1 MKITNDFLK
10 FMENSVTCFHA
21 VEEIKNRLL
30 KEGYKEITNTEVFDV
45 KLNSKYFITKNLSSI
60 IAFTTPT
67 TTENFHFQMTA
78 SHTDSPSY
86 KLKPNHEV
94 KSLNYYKTLNVEP
107 YGGNIHQSWF
117 DKPLSLAGRVIV
129 KGKNSIKQQLVNI
142 DKDLMVI
149 PSVAIHLNE
158 NSNKMTYNPQ
168 IDLQPLYG
176 TEDSLDILDIIKK
189 ENKIEEIVDFDL
201 FVYNRFRGS
210 VVGYNNEF
218 LNCPQIDDLQM
229 TYGTLVGLLNSKNN
243 KSSCNVFVA
252 FDNEEVGSNTKQGAD
267 STFLKDTLVNI
278 RKSLGL
284 KCNTHSAI
292 INSSFMIS
300 ADNAHA
306 AHPNHPEKTDNK
318 NACYLNKGVTIKYN
332 ANQRYTTDGFS
343 ASVFKTICEK
353 ANVAHQSIANRSDV
367 RGGST
372 LGNISVSQVS
382 CNSVDIGLPQFAM
395 HSSAELSGTKD
406 LTDLVKLTEVY
417 FNTNITIKETEI
429 TFE

>member
-1 MKITNDFLK
+1 MKLTKDFLK
-10 FMENSVTCFHA
+10 FMEQSVTCFHA

-30 KEGYKEITNTEVFDV
+30 KEGFKELSNTNNLKVE
-45 KLNSKYFITKNLSSI
+45 LNGKYFITKNLSSI

-78 SHTDSPSY
+78 SHTDSPTY

-94 KSLNYYKTLNVEP
+94 EALGYYKTLNTEP
-107 YGGNIHQSWF
+107 YGGNIHQSWL

-129 KGKNSIKQQLVNI
+129 KEKNSIKQQLVNI
-142 DKDLMVI
+142 NKDLMVI
-149 PSVAIHLNE
+149 PSVAIHLNAE
-158 NSNKMTYNPQ
+158 TNKMTYNPQ
-168 IDLQPLYG
+168 VDLQPLYG
-176 TEDSLDILDIIKK
+176 TKDTLNILDIIKK
-189 ENKIEEIVDFDL
+189 ENNIKEIVDFDL

-210 VVGYNNEF
+210 VVGYNDEF
-218 LNCPQIDDLQM
+218 INCPQIDDLQM
-229 TYGTLVGLLNSKNN
+229 TYGTLIGLINSKNN

-267 STFLKDTLVNI
+267 STFLKETLENI
-278 RKSLGL
+278 RLSL
-284 KCNTHSAI
+284 NVETNQSAV

-306 AHPNHPEKTDNK
+306 AHPNHPGKTDNK

-343 ASVFKTICEK
+343 ASVFKMVCEK
-353 ANVAHQSIANRSDV
+353 AKKPVQGIANRSDV

-406 LTDLVKLTEVY
+406 LKDLVEIIEVY
-417 FNTNITIKETEI
+417 FNTNMIIKENEI
-429 TFE
+429 SFN

>member
-1 MKITNDFLK
+1 MKTTNDFLK
-10 FMENSVTCFHA
+10 FMNRSVTSFHA
-21 VEEIKNRLL
+21 VEEIKSRLL
-30 KEGYKEITNTEVFDV
+30 KEGYEELTNSKNFNI

-60 IAFTTPT
+60 IAFNTPKT
-67 TTENFHFQMTA
+67 IENFHFQMTA
-78 SHTDSPSY
+78 SHTDSPTY
-86 KLKPNHEV
+86 KLKPSHEV
-94 KSLNYYKTLNVEP
+94 ESLGYYKTLNVEP

-117 DKPLSLAGRVIV
+117 DKPLSIAGRVIV
-129 KGKNSIKQQLVNI
+129 KENNTIKQHLVNI

-149 PSVAIHLNE
+149 PSLAIHLNE

-176 TEDSLDILDIIKK
+176 TKDSLNILDLIKK
-189 ENKIEEIVDFDL
+189 SNNFEEIIDFDL
-201 FVYNRFRGS
+201 FVYNRFRGC
-210 VVGYNNEF
+210 VVGYEEEF
-218 LNCPQIDDLQM
+218 INCPQIDDLQM
-229 TYGTLVGLLNSKNN
+229 TYGTLMGLINSKNN
-243 KSSCNVFVA
+243 DSSCNVFVA

-267 STFLKDTLVNI
+267 STFLKETLENI
-278 RKSLGL
+278 KNSLNVL
-284 KCNTHSAI
+284 TAHSSI

-318 NACYLNKGVTIKYN
+318 NACYLNKGVAIKYN

-343 ASVFKTICEK
+343 AAVFKMICEK
-353 ANVAHQSIANRSDV
+353 AKVNCQAIANRSDI

-382 CNSVDIGLPQFAM
+382 CNSVDVGLPQFAM

-406 LTDLVKLTEVY
+406 LIDLVNLIEVY
-417 FNTNITIKETEI
+417 FNTNMIISETSVKFI
-429 TFE
+429 